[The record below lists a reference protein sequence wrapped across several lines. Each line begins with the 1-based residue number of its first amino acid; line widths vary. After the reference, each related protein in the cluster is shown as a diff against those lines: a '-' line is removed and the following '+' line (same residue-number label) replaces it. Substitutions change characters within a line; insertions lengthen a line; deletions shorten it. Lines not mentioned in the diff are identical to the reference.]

1 MNQFE
6 DMREMI
12 RKEIQ
17 SINAL
22 EERVIFKRLM
32 EDVFLSLY
40 ETNERM
46 YNDLENRVQDEL
58 AYDVNKYLIKT
69 GVIERRYFDVSHHLM
84 APMYESD
91 LDKKTYMI
99 ADIINAIESKKDFTL
114 MSVLLRCDFIQI
126 QDIWN
131 NDIEFEGT
139 LETDKTKKKCN
150 IKVKLHQN
158 DKYLKKIGYLYKL
171 FIKNGIPWQTI
182 NAPYLYK
189 IADVV
194 ITELPDGIAQDDSVK
209 RIEIN
214 FEKFNQVICHD
225 LIPIWN
231 IQKLTLNSVGFP
243 VPCEDHKNFE
253 HSISI
258 DEYGTQHVYLAEDNL
273 EIQSISQR
281 EERLMIISEV
291 SVAQKWDIYMIRNSE
306 DSKIDRYTYPI
317 MQNGRAENFSEKF
330 QRRWNQSIKTRAE
343 LARFIKG
350 FGLEWYVTYQDC
362 KIIDQFDM
370 KVETYS
376 MNPFIEDEVRDT
388 RAQKKLLLQF
398 RAGEGDSWLQRDVAS
413 FLVTEVQRIYPEYE
427 CGGIIV

>member
-1 MNQFE
+1 MTRFQ
-6 DMREMI
+6 
-12 RKEIQ
+12 IQ
-17 SINAL
+17 WGINAHASLHL
-22 EERVIFKRLM
+22 EGELSYEESIVCQNGYFTGSSVIIRHRSAQQEHILFNGIIKKI
-32 EDVFLSLY
+32 VFLMDGGVSRIHIEAISASWKLDQ
-40 ETNERM
+40 R
-46 YNDLENRVQDEL
+46 RVNCSFQDKE
-58 AYDVNKYLIKT
+58 
-69 GVIERRYFDVSHHLM
+69 M
-84 APMYESD
+84 
-91 LDKKTYMI
+91 TY
-99 ADIINAIESKKDFTL
+99 AAL
-114 MSVLLRCDFIQI
+114 V
-126 QDIWN
+126 
-131 NDIEFEGT
+131 
-139 LETDKTKKKCN
+139 
-150 IKVKLHQN
+150 
-158 DKYLKKIGYLYKL
+158 
-171 FIKNGIPWQTI
+171 PWQTI

>member
-22 EERVIFKRLM
+22 EERVIFKHLM

-40 ETNERM
+40 EMNERM
-46 YNDLENRVQDEL
+46 YSDLENRVQDEL

-69 GVIERRYFDVSHHLM
+69 GVIERRYFDLSHHLM
-84 APMYESD
+84 APMDEAD
-91 LDKKTYMI
+91 LDEKTYMI
-99 ADIINAIESKKDFTL
+99 ANIINEIRNKKYFTL
-114 MSVLLRCDFIQI
+114 MSVLLQCDFMQI

-131 NDIEFEGT
+131 NDIEFEGI
-139 LETDKTKKKCN
+139 LETDKTKKKWN
-150 IKVKLHQN
+150 IKVKLRQN
-158 DKYLKKIGYLYKL
+158 VKYLKKIGYLYKL
-171 FIKNGIPWQTI
+171 FIKNGIPWQTV

-189 IADVV
+189 IADVI
-194 ITELPDGIAQDDSVK
+194 ITELPDGIAQDDFVK

-214 FEKFNQVICHD
+214 FEKFNQVIHND

-231 IQKLTLNSVGFP
+231 IQKLTLDSVSFP

-253 HSISI
+253 HTISI
-258 DEYGTQHVYLAEDNL
+258 DEYGMQHVYLVEDNL
-273 EIQSISQR
+273 EIQSTSQS

-291 SVAQKWDIYMIRNSE
+291 SVAQKWDIYMIKNSE

-330 QRRWNQSIKTRAE
+330 QRRWNQIIKTRAE

-362 KIIDQFDM
+362 KILDRFDM

-376 MNPFIEDEVRDT
+376 MNPFIEDEVRDIS
-388 RAQKKLLLQF
+388 AQKKLLLQF
-398 RAGEGDSWLQRDVAS
+398 RAGEGDSWLQRDIAS